1 MKKTVLVLIAA
12 ALLLFTGACDE
23 TRTDDGQGR
32 LVINVTDGP
41 FDISDIESATVTI
54 RVSFVISSPL
64 SLSG

>member
-23 TRTDDGQGR
+23 TRTGDGQGR

-41 FDISDIESATVTI
+41 FDISDIENQQLLQSQK
-54 RVSFVISSPL
+54 L
-64 SLSG
+64 KSGKWAMA